1 MILSKTGLTSKI
13 VYIHFST
20 NKILTPTM
28 SFSFS
33 TQNILY
39 LKSFPL
45 TNLADA
51 SLHLTSCK
59 PQMSTLLLHITST
72 TSFDQPLIVS
82 TFHKHTLL
90 IDNLVMLTSNTNH
103 IVRGTFNL
111 VVSSPHFTL
120 NCIGNCHIIQYN
132 KVLRLDALPKA
143 NL

>member
-20 NKILTPTM
+20 NKILTPPM

-90 IDNLVMLTSNTNH
+90 IDNLVMLTSNTNPT
-103 IVRGTFNL
+103 VRGTFNL

-120 NCIGNCHIIQYN
+120 NGIGNCHIIQYN